1 MRSTFPHTDPPV
13 CRRIWKQ
20 TCKTTS
26 RARPASG
33 THGAATLIPTPAV
46 PVWAVLKGAVC
57 ILEATLT
64 QRKNLQPWLYI

>member
-1 MRSTFPHTDPPV
+1 MQEDLEADMQDHVQSQAGLWH
-13 CRRIWKQ
+13 
-20 TCKTTS
+20 
-26 RARPASG
+26 
-33 THGAATLIPTPAV
+33 HGAATLIPTLAV